1 MKKNNQKK
9 AKSSEMDDLPRPRD
23 VKQAVRRQ
31 RRVHVCPQSIFK
43 LTKRLMRSEAA
54 CELTAA

>member
-1 MKKNNQKK
+1 
-9 AKSSEMDDLPRPRD
+9 MDDLPRPRD

-31 RRVHVCPQSIFK
+31 RRVHMCPQSIFK
-43 LTKRLMRSEAA
+43 LTKRLMRSDAA